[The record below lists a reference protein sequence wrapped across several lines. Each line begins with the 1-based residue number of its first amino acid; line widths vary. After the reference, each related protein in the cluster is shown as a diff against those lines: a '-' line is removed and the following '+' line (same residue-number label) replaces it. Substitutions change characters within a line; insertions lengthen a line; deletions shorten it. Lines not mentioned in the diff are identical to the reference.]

1 MQRYEWPLKSLKFI
15 VSGWGGLP
23 AWVGIHFRWAKLW
36 SISCSH
42 ALLITLVSLLWAL
55 HHTQPSSCCQA
66 SCTKTHTHTQ
76 GRSAGNIAYHQPESC
91 CQAEISCIRVKLMH
105 SHCISICSPLTA
117 LLFTQWV
124 IASRKNSKHW
134 SGSDRCRSQ
143 HKASVQCSQYYKN
156 CSKVFHTGITNP

>member
-1 MQRYEWPLKSLKFI
+1 MVCLRG
-15 VSGWGGLP
+15 SG
-23 AWVGIHFRWAKLW
+23 
-36 SISCSH
+36 SISGEPSSGVSAAAMH
-42 ALLITLVSLLWAL
+42 FSLLWSARCE
-55 HHTQPSSCCQA
+55 HSITHNHQA
-66 SCTKTHTHTQ
+66 AVRPAAPTHTHTHTE

-105 SHCISICSPLTA
+105 SHCISTCSPLTA

-143 HKASVQCSQYYKN
+143 HEAAVQCSQYYKN
-156 CSKVFHTGITNP
+156 CSKVFITGITNP